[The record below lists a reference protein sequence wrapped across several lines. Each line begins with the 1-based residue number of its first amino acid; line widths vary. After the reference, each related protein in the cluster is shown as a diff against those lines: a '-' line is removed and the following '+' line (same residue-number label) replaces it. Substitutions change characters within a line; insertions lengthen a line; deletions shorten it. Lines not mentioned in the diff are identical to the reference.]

1 MKKVLFI
8 SSTGGHFSEL
18 MQLKPLFPNYDYHI
32 ITEKTK
38 SNKGLKKQYGKR
50 ISYLFYGSYSTF
62 SSMLLYPF
70 RFGLNILKSLYY
82 FMKIRP
88 KYIVT
93 TGTHTA
99 VPMCYIGKL
108 FGSKIIY
115 IETFAN
121 SQTKTKAGKMIYP
134 IAHLFI
140 VQWES
145 MLKLYP
151 KAVYG
156 GWIY

>member
-1 MKKVLFI
+1 MKKKVLFI
-8 SSTGGHFSEL
+8 SSTGGHLNEL
-18 MQLKPLFPNYDYHI
+18 FQLESMFKNYDYHL

-38 SNKGLKKQYGKR
+38 VNLKLKEKYKKNLDYLMYGTKSHLFKY
-50 ISYLFYGSYSTF
+50 IFVFSY
-62 SSMLLYPF
+62 
-70 RFGLNILKSLYY
+70 NIFKSLYLY
-82 FMKIRP
+82 FKIRP

-93 TGTHTA
+93 TGAHTC

-108 FGSKIIY
+108 FGSKIVY

-121 SQTKTKAGKMIYP
+121 IHTKTITGRIIYP
-134 IAHLFI
+134 IANLFL

-145 MLKLYP
+145 MLELYP
-151 KAVYG
+151 KAKLG

>member
-8 SSTGGHFSEL
+8 SSTGGHLSEL
-18 MQLKPLFPNYDYHI
+18 LQLKNMFNKYDSYI

-38 SNKGLKKQYGKR
+38 STILLNNKFKNRVKYLTYCTKSKPA
-50 ISYLFYGSYSTF
+50 SYIFIFPYNVFKSIY
-62 SSMLLYPF
+62 LYF
-70 RFGLNILKSLYY
+70 
-82 FMKIRP
+82 KIRP
-88 KYIVT
+88 KIIIT
-93 TGTHTA
+93 TGAHTA
-99 VPMCYIGKL
+99 VPICYIGKL

-121 SQTKTKAGKMIYP
+121 MYTKTLTGKIMYP
-134 IAHLFI
+134 IANLFI

-151 KAVYG
+151 KAKLG